1 MRIPRKP
8 RAAMTASNNQALLER
23 FYAAFSARDGS
34 GMGACYGAAAHFR
47 DPVFE
52 LEGARIG
59 AMWRMLCS
67 RGADLRIEATDL
79 SANTDSGSATWHAWY
94 TFSATGRPVHNVVA
108 SQFRFRD
115 GAIVDQQDRF
125 PFWRWS
131 RQALGPAGL
140 LLGWTPMLQSKVR
153 ANANRALQAFV
164 QSEPGQTG

>member
-1 MRIPRKP
+1 MARPGTSPTIRTTTAPRPLMTMQTSARHRPRQLRPALRNERQRGLRIPRKP
-8 RAAMTASNNQALLER
+8 RAAMTASSNRALLER

-79 SANTDSGSATWHAWY
+79 SANTDSGSATW
-94 TFSATGRPVHNVVA
+94 
-108 SQFRFRD
+108 
-115 GAIVDQQDRF
+115 
-125 PFWRWS
+125 
-131 RQALGPAGL
+131 
-140 LLGWTPMLQSKVR
+140 
-153 ANANRALQAFV
+153 
-164 QSEPGQTG
+164 